1 MAGKKAPLHCLLSL
15 WLPLTVASPCWL
27 SDLSSCAFPSASISL
42 TPLAIWEG
50 WGLLLGFSISAFPPF
65 PQSLLNSPLNL
76 SLLPDIV
83 SLSSGAG
90 FLGWVEEVCRPQRPS
105 PSTWN

>member
-1 MAGKKAPLHCLLSL
+1 MAGKKALLHCLLSL

-42 TPLAIWEG
+42 TPLAMWEG

-65 PQSLLNSPLNL
+65 K
-76 SLLPDIV
+76 
-83 SLSSGAG
+83 
-90 FLGWVEEVCRPQRPS
+90 
-105 PSTWN
+105 